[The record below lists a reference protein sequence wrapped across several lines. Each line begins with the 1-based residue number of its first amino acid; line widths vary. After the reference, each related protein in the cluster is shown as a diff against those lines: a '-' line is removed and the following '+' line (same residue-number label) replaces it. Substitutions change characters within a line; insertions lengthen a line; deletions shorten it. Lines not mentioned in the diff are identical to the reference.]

1 MKHTAFTQLHI
12 QNDAK
17 MHEFAGYNMP
27 IEFTGILDE
36 HQTVLNSVGVF
47 DVSHMGEFWIKG
59 PKAVEY
65 LQKITSNDVTKLQPG
80 KAHYSCF
87 VNEKGGI
94 VDDFILYH
102 YEPEKF
108 LMVVNAANIEKDWDW
123 CQRWNTVGAELENAS
138 DNISLLAVQGPKAI
152 ETLQNLTEVDLS
164 TIPSYS
170 FVTTKFAGVENVILS
185 NTGYTG
191 AGGFE
196 LYFYPED
203 GLKIWDGLF
212 ESGAEFEIKPI
223 GLGARDTLRLEMGYC
238 LYGNELNDSTTP
250 LESGLGWITKF
261 ADDKPFIGREILEK
275 QKSEGV
281 ENKLCCF
288 ELVDKGIPRQG
299 YDIVN
304 NNEEIIGNVTSG
316 TMSPTLKKGIGMGYV
331 KIKYAKPGSEIAIK
345 VRNKILKA
353 KVVKPPF
360 RK

>member
-36 HQTVLNSVGVF
+36 HQTVLNGVGVF

-288 ELVDKGIPRQG
+288 ELIDKGIPRQG

-316 TMSPTLKKGIGMGYV
+316 TMSPTLKKGVGMGYV